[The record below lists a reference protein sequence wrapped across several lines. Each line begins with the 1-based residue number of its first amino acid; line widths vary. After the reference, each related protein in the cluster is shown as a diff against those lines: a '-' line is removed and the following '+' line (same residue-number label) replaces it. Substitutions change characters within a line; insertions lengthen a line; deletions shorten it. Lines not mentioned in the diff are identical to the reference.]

1 MRWRRFEED
10 AVTTFWM
17 VLAACWVAFLASWW
31 VVTRLLRSSEA
42 SRIRS
47 RLLGNTTEVG
57 GKAAPKAPALIP
69 DEDAQTG
76 KLILRLLARFEVK
89 PRLQMLLEQAGLKW
103 HVARL
108 VHACLTLLLAGFA
121 LVWYGFPAFRSL
133 AIPAGLAAGALP
145 LLYVMRRR
153 TARLRKFEEQ
163 FPESLEF
170 VARSMR
176 AGHAFSVSLEMLHKE
191 FQEPLAGEF
200 RRTFDE
206 HNLGMPLEAAL
217 QKLAKRVPLMDAQF
231 FVSAVLLQKRTG
243 GNLAELL
250 DKLAYV
256 IRERFKL
263 RGRIRAVSAHG
274 RMTGTAL
281 TMIPAAVAGMMFFVN
296 REYVTFFFTDQTGR
310 MMLGAA
316 AALQLLGYGVIRK
329 IVSIEV

>member
-1 MRWRRFEED
+1 MRN
-10 AVTTFWM
+10 FWLI
-17 VLAACWVAFLASWW
+17 VGACWLVLMGSWW
-31 VVTRLLRSSEA
+31 VVARLFRSSA
-42 SRIRS
+42 SNRIRS
-47 RLLGNTTEVG
+47 RLLANTARRSAASG
-57 GKAAPKAPALIP
+57 AKAAPALIP
-69 DEDAQTG
+69 TDDAHTG
-76 KLILRLLARFEVK
+76 KLVLRLLARLQLK
-89 PRLQMLLEQAGLKW
+89 GRLQSLLEQAGLKW
-103 HVARL
+103 NVARL
-108 VHACLTLLLAGFA
+108 THACLALFLAAFVA
-121 LVWYGFPAFRSL
+121 MWYGLPVLRGL
-133 AIPAGLAAGALP
+133 AVVAGAAAGALP
-145 LLYVMRRR
+145 LAYVLRRR
-153 TARLRKFEEQ
+153 TRRLRKFEEQ

-170 VARSMR
+170 VSRSMR

-206 HNLGMPLEAAL
+206 HNLGLPLESAL
-217 QKLAKRVPLMDAQF
+217 QKLAGRVPLMDMQF

-281 TMIPAAVAGMMFFVN
+281 SMIPLTVAGLMFFAN
-296 REYVTFFFTDQTGR
+296 REYVTFFFTDPTGR
-310 MMLGAA
+310 MMVGAA
-316 AALQLLGYGVIRK
+316 VALQLVGYGVIRK